1 MGRKIHKTALES
13 SVTRNFPIEKLCNL
27 LRLNTWIFFSNLI
40 DITRH
45 SYKMYIFLSTDY
57 NIYRDFQWNRN
68 FHNNRKCEIL
78 QKTLLFRK
86 S

>member
-45 SYKMYIFLSTDY
+45 
-57 NIYRDFQWNRN
+57 
-68 FHNNRKCEIL
+68 
-78 QKTLLFRK
+78 
-86 S
+86 